1 MRDLKPIE
9 MDAVSG
15 GDFDFNLNKKILIK
29 NQNSLKMTVQ
39 R

>member
-15 GDFDFNLNKKILIK
+15 GDFDFDLNKKILTK
-29 NQNSLKMTVQ
+29 TKTSS